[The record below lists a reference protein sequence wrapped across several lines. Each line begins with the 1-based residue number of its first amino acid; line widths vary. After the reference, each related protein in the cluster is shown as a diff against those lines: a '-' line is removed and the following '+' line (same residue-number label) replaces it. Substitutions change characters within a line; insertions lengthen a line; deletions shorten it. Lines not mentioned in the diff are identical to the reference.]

1 VVTAIIANLDFAA
14 TVVLI
19 LLSVCL
25 ETTTD
30 PKFVKLMTSLHTT
43 IERDGSLDKTASSY
57 DDLLDALRLSL
68 HMYKFD

>member
-1 VVTAIIANLDFAA
+1 MFIIANLNFAA

-19 LLSVCL
+19 LVCVK
-25 ETTTD
+25 TTTD
-30 PKFVKLMTSLHTT
+30 PKFDELITSLQTA
-43 IERDGSLDKTASSY
+43 IGRDGSLDKTASSY

>member
-1 VVTAIIANLDFAA
+1 MVTLIIANLNFAA

-19 LLSVCL
+19 LLSMCL

-30 PKFVKLMTSLHTT
+30 PKFDKLITSLHTA

-57 DDLLDALRLSL
+57 DDL
-68 HMYKFD
+68 

>member
-1 VVTAIIANLDFAA
+1 VVTLIIANLNFAA

-25 ETTTD
+25 ETTND
-30 PKFVKLMTSLHTT
+30 PKFDKLIRSVHTA
-43 IERDGSLDKTASSY
+43 IERDDSLDKTASSY

-68 HMYKFD
+68 HMYNFD

>member
-1 VVTAIIANLDFAA
+1 
-14 TVVLI
+14 
-19 LLSVCL
+19 VCL

-30 PKFVKLMTSLHTT
+30 PKFDKLITSLHTA

-68 HMYKFD
+68 YMYKFD